1 MSYVYDPKT
10 HLYVARY
17 SRVYEVLCF
26 PLGLVIVT
34 GYVAWRALTCAVDSW
49 ADYRAGRVPLWRR
62 PVPVRTDD
70 EWRPVE
76 GETR

>member
-1 MSYVYDPKT
+1 MKYVEQKGM
-10 HLYVARY
+10 YVARY
-17 SRVYEVLCF
+17 SRVSEVLFF
-26 PLGLVIVT
+26 PLGMLIVT

-49 ADYRAGRVPLWRR
+49 ADWRAGRVPLWLR
-62 PVPVRTDD
+62 PVPVRDED